1 MDVQKVELGRQSEGQ
16 ARWSWITVTAG
27 VEVTNYVTIR
37 RVCKISKEGVK
48 VHAPKYQKLKDEGC
62 VGVMGNPD
70 TSCENFVNIQ
80 PGSEP
85 IMSNS

>member
-1 MDVQKVELGRQSEGQ
+1 MLQTFVQ
-16 ARWSWITVTAG
+16 ARCNIDSSLLTLPHEYIWS
-27 VEVTNYVTIR
+27 IR

-62 VGVMGNPD
+62 VGVVGNPD